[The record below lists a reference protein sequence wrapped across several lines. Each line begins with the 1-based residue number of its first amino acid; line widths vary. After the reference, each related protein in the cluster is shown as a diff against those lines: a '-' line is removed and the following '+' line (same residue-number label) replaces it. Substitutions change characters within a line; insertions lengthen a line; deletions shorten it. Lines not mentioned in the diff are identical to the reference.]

1 MQMFGEPSWIPS
13 EIEQKSVQLPAL
25 DAMVPAERMLVSYSV
40 EHPFSALAKSIPV
53 RDSRQ
58 NARSKSMVVVSSAV
72 LLTRCSVWSV
82 THSSINM
89 TSRGLSEYMALRLY
103 KRSLAASKEFNTM
116 AGVRNISKYTTSPTC
131 STTHQ
136 RYQIS
141 VQFERLK
148 VHTKCLPPLVER
160 SFSKCC
166 RKLQSVSQYR
176 NASRSGR
183 QLACLARPCGP
194 RS

>member
-1 MQMFGEPSWIPS
+1 
-13 EIEQKSVQLPAL
+13 
-25 DAMVPAERMLVSYSV
+25 MVPPERLLVSYSV
-40 EHPFSALAKSIPV
+40 EHPFSALAKPIPV

-58 NARSKSMVVVSSAV
+58 DACSKSVVVVSSAV
-72 LLTRCSVWSV
+72 LSTRCNEWPV

-103 KRSLAASKEFNTM
+103 RRSLAASKEFNTM

-131 STTHQ
+131 STTRQH
-136 RYQIS
+136 YQTS
-141 VQFERLK
+141 VCVERLK
-148 VHTKCLPPLVER
+148 AHTKCLPPLVER

-183 QLACLARPCGP
+183 QLACLARPCGLG
-194 RS
+194 S